1 MNKTDTTRPLE
12 EGIDESNEDVL
23 RERLKTVDEDK
34 KTAAPW
40 SEVKRRVL
48 SQPVP
53 RVVGHITGN

>member
-1 MNKTDTTRPLE
+1 MNTNQPIRPLE
-12 EGIDESNEDVL
+12 EGIDESNDAIVL
-23 RERLKTVDEDK
+23 ERLKTVDEDK

-53 RVVGHITGN
+53 R